1 MDFEIPEE
9 LKEFIDG
16 VRRFRER
23 EMMPL
28 EREFL
33 LNGDWDL
40 QTRLALEEKARKAG
54 FWALDV
60 PVEDGG
66 QGMDEFAMCLVAEEG
81 VKQGEFVVDDV
92 DMATLA
98 LFGMCNWAYQW
109 YRPGG
114 RLAPHEIAAMF
125 WRIYANGIQAK
136 PALA

>member
-66 QGMDEFAMCLVAEEG
+66 QGMDEFAMCLVAEELY
-81 VKQGEFVVDDV
+81 KH
-92 DMATLA
+92 
-98 LFGMCNWAYQW
+98 
-109 YRPGG
+109 P
-114 RLAPHEIAAMF
+114 AMF
-125 WRIYANGIQAK
+125 EFGGSPE
-136 PALA
+136 PALRHRKRLRPYPHHRRAGR